1 MDEPTNELTPRQE
14 RVIAVLIAEPTVI
27 LACEKSGVPERTV
40 RRWLTQPAFKAAYNL
55 ARRQTFTHA
64 MSMATRYA
72 PAALNTLAKI
82 ASDSA
87 APHAARVSASTAMLK
102 FSRESIELDSLAE
115 RLDALERSVG
125 AAKGG
130 GDHAPPN

>member
-1 MDEPTNELTPRQE
+1 MDETTDQLTPRQE
-14 RVIAVLIAEPTVI
+14 RVVAMLIAEPTVI

-40 RRWLTQPAFKAAYNL
+40 RRWLTLPAFKAAYNL

-82 ASDSA
+82 ASDSS
-87 APHAARVSASTAMLK
+87 APHAARVTASTAMLK
-102 FSRESIELDSLAE
+102 FSRESIELDNLAE
-115 RLDALERSVG
+115 RLDALEKSM
-125 AAKGG
+125 AAGKGG
-130 GDHAPPN
+130 SAHASQN